1 MPHTDVIP
9 TSASI
14 ASTGTSI
21 RYVGQ
26 FAYGLSGTVGVANS
40 TVTLLSFQSG
50 SGVIQGIFN
59 FHRGSGANSGDDYLY
74 KILFNG
80 EELFEQLNSGFQSNV
95 EGYIYPTRLII
106 PPLTIV
112 TVTAINNDSSAVNKI
127 AVTFSG
133 RVYGAA

>member
-1 MPHTDVIP
+1 MTAADVIQP
-9 TSASI
+9 SAST
-14 ASTGTSI
+14 ASTGKGI
-21 RYVGQ
+21 RYGGQ
-26 FAYGLSGTVGVANS
+26 FAYGLSGTVAVGNS
-40 TVTLLSFQSG
+40 TITLLSFQAG
-50 SGVIQGIFN
+50 AGVIQGIFN

-112 TVTAINNDSSAVNKI
+112 TVTAINNDSSAANNI

-133 RVYGAA
+133 RVYGAE